1 MELGHLDPGCLP
13 GALTADIGDQTQVL
27 FCLGVER
34 PKLNYTF
41 KFQLSRDSNC
51 GSHCIIKRMEKKKP
65 FYDQVGCH
73 YKHLQVVSKIDTL
86 VTSQLGVSTMDT

>member
-51 GSHCIIKRMEKKKP
+51 GSHCIIKRMEKKSR
-65 FYDQVGCH
+65 FTTRWDAITSI
-73 YKHLQVVSKIDTL
+73 YKSCQKLTL
-86 VTSQLGVSTMDT
+86 